1 MIDQNA
7 VPRLCDWFPGND
19 CIFTNDGPQSRG
31 ITKHLNDLGTK
42 VFNWP
47 GRCVDLNLIEE
58 LWKYLKGRTS
68 GVELI

>member
-1 MIDQNA
+1 M
-7 VPRLCDWFPGND
+7 LCPDFVIGFR
-19 CIFTNDGPQSRG
+19 IMTAYSRTMAPQSRG

-68 GVELI
+68 GVELIQ